1 MLVVERYNTNMIK
14 SIISILSFIGMTA
27 LSYITVR
34 TEPDVTKVFALL
46 SIVSLFSI
54 LLVGKFGTVLKY
66 FMSEDDEHR
75 EQFENKFNL
84 LTVSL
89 FVIALLLVSYGI
101 IYFST
106 IISVVCVSLII
117 MLFSVVVL

>member
-1 MLVVERYNTNMIK
+1 MIK
-14 SIISILSFIGMTA
+14 SILSVLSFIGMSV

-34 TEPDVTKVFALL
+34 TEPDVTKVFAIL

-54 LLVGKFGTVLKY
+54 LLVGKFGIMLKY
-66 FMSEDDEHR
+66 FMYEDDEHR
-75 EQFENKFNL
+75 EEFDNKFNL
-84 LTVSL
+84 LAVSL

-101 IYFST
+101 TYFPT

-117 MLFSVVVL
+117 MLFWVVSL

>member
-1 MLVVERYNTNMIK
+1 MERYNTNMIK
-14 SIISILSFIGMTA
+14 LIISILSFIGMTV

-54 LLVGKFGTVLKY
+54 LLVGKLGTVLKY

-75 EQFENKFNL
+75 EQFESKFNL

-89 FVIALLLVSYGI
+89 FVIAILSVSYGI

-106 IISVVCVSLII
+106 IISILCVSLII

>member
-1 MLVVERYNTNMIK
+1 MLVEERYNINMIK
-14 SIISILSFIGMTA
+14 SILSVISFIGMTV

-34 TEPDVTKVFALL
+34 KEPDVTKVFALL

-75 EQFENKFNL
+75 EKFNNKFNL
-84 LTVSL
+84 LTISL
-89 FVIALLLVSYGI
+89 FIITLLVVSYGI
-101 IYFST
+101 VYFST
-106 IISVVCVSLII
+106 IISIVCVSLLII
-117 MLFSVVVL
+117 LFWVVAL